1 MHEGGKKIP
10 RLARRR
16 WEQDGDSHLSAEVG
30 LELRFQGV
38 EEML

>member
-1 MHEGGKKIP
+1 MRVEKRYLDLLGDVGT
-10 RLARRR
+10 
-16 WEQDGDSHLSAEVG
+16 QDGDSHLSAVVG